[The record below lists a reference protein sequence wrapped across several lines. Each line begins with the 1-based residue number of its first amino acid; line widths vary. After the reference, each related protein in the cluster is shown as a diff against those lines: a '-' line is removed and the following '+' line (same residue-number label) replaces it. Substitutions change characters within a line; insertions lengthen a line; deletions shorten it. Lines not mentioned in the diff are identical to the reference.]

1 MTLSLSLAGQAHWR
15 RVMLAIGFLLLQLAI
30 ILICIEIRQIPLPR
44 PAEAHQTE
52 QLWREGP
59 TGEWQPVVLPDYRPT
74 AGLNPTTTT
83 YRGEFQWQ
91 PADTA
96 TPWAVFVPRFTTTIE
111 IAINGSTIE
120 KTERDPSKRRPDR
133 NTPVLAV
140 IPESL
145 LKPGSNE
152 VTIKLHVWG
161 PLQGYLDSLYIG
173 PDAEMRA
180 AYDLRNLM
188 FSTLPMV
195 LATWQIAFGT
205 LLGIIWLS
213 RRHDLI
219 YGYLALATMLG
230 VVQHFAGLPLSPMAA
245 GLLGAMG
252 PLEGALMLHYML
264 LLTGRRIQ
272 HWHVLA
278 FLPGL
283 SIIATAVLFSPDH
296 LRMVYLFLGP
306 PSIGI
311 LLSTVWI
318 VLLAAVWQ
326 AKRHAVYLAT
336 IFTVVLSCWALDVL
350 TLNNVIGG
358 ERVFVGRTS
367 YSLVLI
373 ALGIWLIWRFVEA
386 LKEADGFAA
395 TLVQKVSEA
404 EDKLRANF
412 AREEE
417 RARSEALL
425 AERTRLMRDLH
436 DGLGGQLVS
445 IVALSEQ
452 PKPSGEAIGEAARA
466 ALKDLR
472 LVVDAM
478 EEIDGDL
485 MLVLASWRERI
496 DTQLRAHQMQLDWTI
511 RGHKGLPIFQ
521 NLRPWHVIQLIRL
534 MDEVVTNAVK
544 HSGGRRVAVTIET
557 VSDASGR
564 PTGRITIQDDGDGYD
579 PDDVGPTSA
588 LRSGAGRGLF
598 NIRRRAAMCDIHV
611 VTETGSTGTQIELT
625 LPAEFP
631 AQAGESHGQPG
642 NS

>member
-1 MTLSLSLAGQAHWR
+1 MTLSLSLSDPAQR
-15 RVMLAIGFLLLQLAI
+15 RRLVLAIGFLLLQLSI
-30 ILICIEIRQIPLPR
+30 VLICIEIRQIPLPR
-44 PAEAHQTE
+44 PAEAHQAE
-52 QLWREGP
+52 QLWREEVA
-59 TGEWQPVVLPDYRPT
+59 GEWQPVVLPDYRPT
-74 AGLNPTTTT
+74 AGLTPTTTT

-91 PADTA
+91 PVDAA
-96 TPWAVFVPRFTTTIE
+96 TPWAVFVPRFTTTVE

-120 KTERDPSKRRPDR
+120 NTERDPSKRRPDR
-133 NTPVLAV
+133 NTPVLAP

-180 AYDLRNLM
+180 AYDLRNLL
-188 FSTLPMV
+188 FSTVPMV
-195 LATWQIAFGT
+195 LATWQITFGT

-213 RRHDLI
+213 RRQDRI

-230 VVQHFAGLPLSPMAA
+230 VVQHFAGLPHSPLVA

-264 LLTGRRIQ
+264 LLTGRRIRR
-272 HWHVLA
+272 WHALA

-283 SIIATAVLFSPDH
+283 SIIATACLSSPDH
-296 LRMVYLFLGP
+296 LRVVYSFLGP

-311 LLSTVWI
+311 LLATVWI

-326 AKRHAVYLAT
+326 ARRHAVYLAT

-350 TLNNVIGG
+350 TLNNMIGG

-373 ALGIWLIWRFVEA
+373 ALGIWLIWRFVQA

-395 TLVQKVSEA
+395 MLVQKVSEA

-452 PKPSGEAIGEAARA
+452 PKPSGQAIGEAARA

-472 LVVDAM
+472 LVIDAM
-478 EEIDGDL
+478 EEMDGDL
-485 MLVLASWRERI
+485 MLALASWRERI
-496 DTQLRAHQMQLDWTI
+496 DTQLRAHQMHLDWAI
-511 RGHKGLPIFQ
+511 RGHTGLPIFQ

-544 HSGGRRVAVTIET
+544 HSGGRCVAVTIET
-557 VSDASGR
+557 VNDAFGR

-579 PDDVGPTSA
+579 PGNVEPTSA
-588 LRSGAGRGLF
+588 LRSGTGRGLL
-598 NIRRRAAMCDIHV
+598 NIRRRALLCDIHV
-611 VTETGSTGTQIELT
+611 VTQTGPTGTRIELT

-631 AQAGESHGQPG
+631 AQTGERHGQPG
-642 NS
+642 KI

>member
-1 MTLSLSLAGQAHWR
+1 
-15 RVMLAIGFLLLQLAI
+15 VVLAIGFLLLQLAI
-30 ILICIEIRQIPLPR
+30 VRICIEIRQIPLPR
-44 PAEAHQTE
+44 PPEANRAE
-52 QLWREGP
+52 QLWREGA

-74 AGLNPTTTT
+74 AGLTPTTTT
-83 YRGEFQWQ
+83 YRGKFQWQ
-91 PADTA
+91 PGNSP

-111 IAINGSTIE
+111 VAINGSTIE
-120 KTERDPSKRRPDR
+120 NTERDPSKQRPDR
-133 NTPVLAV
+133 NTPVLAP
-140 IPESL
+140 IAESL

-173 PDAEMRA
+173 PDADMRA
-180 AYDLRNLM
+180 AYDSRHLL

-195 LATWQIAFGT
+195 LATWQVTFGT

-213 RRHDLI
+213 RRHDRI

-230 VVQHFAGLPLSPMAA
+230 VVQHFAGLPHSPLVA

-264 LLTGRRIQ
+264 LLTGRRIRR
-272 HWHVLA
+272 WHALA

-283 SIIATAVLFSPDH
+283 LIVATAVLFSPDH
-296 LRMVYLFLGP
+296 LRVVYLFLGP

-311 LLSTVWI
+311 LLATVWM
-318 VLLAAVWQ
+318 VLLAAVWE
-326 AKRHAVYLAT
+326 ARRHAVYLAT

-350 TLNNVIGG
+350 TLNNAIGG

-373 ALGIWLIWRFVEA
+373 ALGIWLIWRFVKA

-395 TLVQKVSEA
+395 VLVQKVSEA

-445 IVALSEQ
+445 IVALSER

-472 LVVDAM
+472 LVIDAM

-485 MLVLASWRERI
+485 MLALASWRERI
-496 DTQLRAHQMQLDWTI
+496 DTQLRAHQMHLDWTI
-511 RGHKGLPIFQ
+511 RGHSGLPIFQ
-521 NLRPWHVIQLIRL
+521 NLRSWHVIQLIRL

-544 HSGGRRVAVTIET
+544 HSGGKRVAVTIET
-557 VSDASGR
+557 VNDASGR
-564 PTGRITIQDDGDGYD
+564 PTGQITIQDDGHGYGQ
-579 PDDVGPTSA
+579 DDAGPTGT

-598 NIRRRAAMCDIHV
+598 NIRRRAVMCDIHI
-611 VTETGSTGTQIELT
+611 VTQTGPTGTRIALT

-631 AQAGESHGQPG
+631 AQTSESHGQ
-642 NS
+642 SAKI

>member
-1 MTLSLSLAGQAHWR
+1 M
-15 RVMLAIGFLLLQLAI
+15 VLAIGFLLLQLAI
-30 ILICIEIRQIPLPR
+30 VLICIEIRQIPLPR
-44 PAEAHQTE
+44 PPEANRAE
-52 QLWREGP
+52 QLWRQEA

-74 AGLNPTTTT
+74 AGLTPTTTT

-91 PADTA
+91 PGNSP

-120 KTERDPSKRRPDR
+120 NTERDPSKRRPDR
-133 NTPVLAV
+133 NTPVLAP
-140 IPESL
+140 IAESL

-173 PDAEMRA
+173 PDADMRA
-180 AYDLRNLM
+180 AYDSRHLL

-195 LATWQIAFGT
+195 LATWQVTFGT

-213 RRHDLI
+213 RRHDRI

-230 VVQHFAGLPLSPMAA
+230 VVQHFAGLPHSPLVA

-264 LLTGRRIQ
+264 LLTGRRIRR
-272 HWHVLA
+272 WHALA

-283 SIIATAVLFSPDH
+283 LIVATAGLFSPDH
-296 LRMVYLFLGP
+296 LRVVYLFLGP

-311 LLSTVWI
+311 LLATVWI
-318 VLLAAVWQ
+318 VLLAAVWE
-326 AKRHAVYLAT
+326 ARRHAVYLAT

-373 ALGIWLIWRFVEA
+373 ALGVWLIWRFVQA

-395 TLVQKVSEA
+395 VLVQKVSEA

-472 LVVDAM
+472 LVIDAM

-485 MLVLASWRERI
+485 MLALASWRERI
-496 DTQLRAHQMQLDWTI
+496 DTQLRAHQMHLDWTI
-511 RGHKGLPIFQ
+511 RGHSGLPIFQ
-521 NLRPWHVIQLIRL
+521 NLRSWHVIQLIRL

-544 HSGGRRVAVTIET
+544 HSGGKRVAVTIET
-557 VSDASGR
+557 VNDASGR
-564 PTGRITIQDDGDGYD
+564 PTGQITIQDDGHGYGQ
-579 PDDVGPTSA
+579 DDAGPTGA

-598 NIRRRAAMCDIHV
+598 NIRRRAVMCDIHI
-611 VTETGSTGTQIELT
+611 VTQTGPTGTRIALT

-631 AQAGESHGQPG
+631 AQTSESHGR
-642 NS
+642 SAKI